1 MFRRIISLAIIAVSF
16 TAAWGWMQ
24 FDAFKTTP
32 LALPAEGVIYT
43 LKPGTSMKKLAADLE
58 QKQII
63 SSAFFLRTMARLN
76 GQAGKI
82 QAGEYLIKS
91 KLTPPE
97 LLNLFVQGK
106 VTSYSLT
113 LVEGWT
119 FKEMRKVIAQHD
131 ALIHT
136 LDGVSDSA
144 LMQQLGAEGEHPE
157 GRFFPDTYHF
167 PKGTTDLAFLKRA
180 YNAMRRYLRSEWEQ
194 RQPDLPLQTPYEAL
208 ILASIVER
216 ETGVPE
222 ERPEIA
228 GVFVR
233 RLQKRMRLQT
243 DPTVIYG
250 MGDRFD
256 GNIRRKDLRED
267 TPYNTY
273 VHKGLPPTPIAMP
286 SAEAI
291 HAALNPAKGESLY
304 FVAKGDGSH
313 QFSATLEAHNRAVQT
328 YQIKRRK
335 N

>member
-1 MFRRIISLAIIAVSF
+1 MLQRIISLVVIVVSF
-16 TAAWGWMQ
+16 SAAWGWMQ

-32 LALPAEGVIYT
+32 LALPVEGVIYT
-43 LKPGTSMKKLAADLE
+43 LKPGTSMKALATDLE

-82 QAGEYLIKS
+82 QAGEYLFKP

-97 LLNLFVQGK
+97 LLENFVLGK
-106 VTSYSLT
+106 VTRYSLT

-119 FKEMRKVIAQHD
+119 FKEMRSVISRHD
-131 ALIHT
+131 ALAHT
-136 LDGVSDSA
+136 LEGVSDSA
-144 LMQQLGAEGEHPE
+144 LMRQLGAEGEHPE

-167 PKGTTDLAFLKRA
+167 PRGMTDLAFLKRA
-180 YNAMRRYLRSEWEQ
+180 YTAMNRYLQSEWEQ
-194 RQPDLPLQTPYEAL
+194 RRPDLPLKTPYEAL

-233 RLQKRMRLQT
+233 RLQKGMRLQT

-250 MGDRFD
+250 MGDSFD
-256 GNIRRKDLRED
+256 GNIRRKDLRRD

-291 HAALNPAKGESLY
+291 YAVLNPAKGDSLY
-304 FVAKGDGSH
+304 FVSKGDGSH
-313 QFSATLEAHNRAVQT
+313 EFSTTLEAHNQAVQT
-328 YQIKRRK
+328 YQIKRR
-335 N
+335 NN